1 VMKKSY
7 IDYAMSVIIARAL
20 PDVRDGLKPVQR
32 RILHSMKRLDDGR
45 YNKVANIVG
54 HTMQFHPHGDA
65 SIGDALVQLGQKDLL
80 IDCQGNWGNIL
91 TGDSA
96 AAPRYIEARLSKFA
110 LDVVFNPKTTQW
122 KPSYDGRNKEP
133 ITLPVKFPL
142 LLAQGVEGI
151 AVGLSSKILPHNFN
165 EILDAAIAYLRNEPF
180 ELFPDFQTG
189 GFIDVTRYNDGERG
203 GSVKVRAK
211 VEKRDNRTLAITEIP
226 YGKTTS
232 TLIDSILKALE
243 KGKIKI
249 RKVDDNT
256 AQHAEILVH
265 LIPGTSSDKAIDALY
280 AFTDCE
286 VSISPNCCVI
296 CDSKPHFLT
305 VSDVLRRSVDNTVRL
320 LGEEL
325 SIQKHELEETLH
337 FASLEKIFIE
347 ERIYKDKA
355 FEDSTSMDIAVAHI
369 DKRIE
374 PFKPSF
380 VREVTREDIL
390 KLMEIKMGRIL
401 KFNSEKAEEQIAA
414 IKTDIEEIENHL
426 AHIVDYTI
434 RWYEALKSKY
444 GKNYPRRTV
453 IRSFDTIEATK
464 VVEANEKLYINR
476 EEGFMGT
483 GLKKDEF
490 ICNCSDIDDIIIFYK
505 DGKYKVVRVS
515 EKMFIGKNVLYINV
529 FKKNDTRT
537 IYNVIYR
544 DGKDG
549 LHYIK
554 RFAVTGVTRDK
565 EYDLTQGKPGSR
577 VVWFTANPNGEAEIL
592 KITFKPKPR
601 LKCLFIDK
609 DFSDIAIKG
618 RQSMGNIVT
627 KNEIH
632 KISLKEKGGSTLGG
646 RQVWFDRDILRL
658 NYDGRGEYL
667 GEFHGNDQIL
677 VIMKNGDFCTTSFDA
692 TNHYE
697 ADIMIIEKYDSGK
710 TWTAA
715 LNDADQGYPYL
726 KRFKLEP
733 TQKKQNFLG
742 ENPKSSLILLT
753 DESFPRFEV
762 VFGGNDAFRDPLI
775 IDAEEFIG
783 VKSFKA
789 KGKRISTYTVE
800 TINELEPLRKE
811 IPQPEVPEAEL
822 PDDTDAVTGSQSE
835 GNSDILDEIT
845 GQMKLF

>member
-1 VMKKSY
+1 
-7 IDYAMSVIIARAL
+7 
-20 PDVRDGLKPVQR
+20 
-32 RILHSMKRLDDGR
+32 
-45 YNKVANIVG
+45 
-54 HTMQFHPHGDA
+54 
-65 SIGDALVQLGQKDLL
+65 
-80 IDCQGNWGNIL
+80 
-91 TGDSA
+91 
-96 AAPRYIEARLSKFA
+96 
-110 LDVVFNPKTTQW
+110 
-122 KPSYDGRNKEP
+122 
-133 ITLPVKFPL
+133 
-142 LLAQGVEGI
+142 
-151 AVGLSSKILPHNFN
+151 
-165 EILDAAIAYLRNEPF
+165 
-180 ELFPDFQTG
+180 
-189 GFIDVTRYNDGERG
+189 
-203 GSVKVRAK
+203 
-211 VEKRDNRTLAITEIP
+211 
-226 YGKTTS
+226 
-232 TLIDSILKALE
+232 
-243 KGKIKI
+243 
-249 RKVDDNT
+249 
-256 AQHAEILVH
+256 
-265 LIPGTSSDKAIDALY
+265 
-280 AFTDCE
+280 
-286 VSISPNCCVI
+286 
-296 CDSKPHFLT
+296 
-305 VSDVLRRSVDNTVRL
+305 
-320 LGEEL
+320 
-325 SIQKHELEETLH
+325 
-337 FASLEKIFIE
+337 
-347 ERIYKDKA
+347 
-355 FEDSTSMDIAVAHI
+355 
-369 DKRIE
+369 
-374 PFKPSF
+374 
-380 VREVTREDIL
+380 
-390 KLMEIKMGRIL
+390 
-401 KFNSEKAEEQIAA
+401 
-414 IKTDIEEIENHL
+414 
-426 AHIVDYTI
+426 
-434 RWYEALKSKY
+434 
-444 GKNYPRRTV
+444 
-453 IRSFDTIEATK
+453 
-464 VVEANEKLYINR
+464 
-476 EEGFMGT
+476 MGT

-822 PDDTDAVTGSQSE
+822 PDDTDTVTGSQSE